1 MPTASLELDAPTR
14 VETGGATEDTA
25 ATRRTPSPD
34 DLVHA
39 HLGLARRIVSRLAP
53 RLPAHVGRDDLH
65 AAGLLGLVNAAQSYD
80 AARGVPFELYAG
92 RRIEG
97 AVLDELRR
105 ADWATRGVR
114 RRERQIDEATGP
126 LAMMLHRAPTT
137 DEVAAATGLAVDAVQ
152 RFQVDRTRAALLQL
166 ERLSDSGEL
175 ERSLPPSSEG
185 DPERRVL
192 EQEHL
197 DLIARAVDALP
208 VRLRRV
214 VRAQFFDGMT
224 GAQLADELDVSAA
237 RVLQLR
243 REALVLLSHALDMP
257 QAPVRAQDRR
267 GQPSARR
274 VAAYRAAFAA
284 SPRRQRPSQV
294 SRMPLAAARATA
306 ARGRRFIGVGQVGPG
321 LARVGRQRDVTE
333 RRQQRV
339 GTLGGPDPR
348 DGLVLQGNPPEGGTV
363 RGTPAPLPG
372 PAHAAGSSAP
382 GSPDSTSASGRNP
395 RTRRS

>member
-1 MPTASLELDAPTR
+1 MPTATLELGAPTWVNR
-14 VETGGATEDTA
+14 AEPVEATA
-25 ATRRTPSPD
+25 ATPVCTPSPD

-39 HLGLARRIVSRLAP
+39 HLGLARRVVSRLAP
-53 RLPAHVGRDDLH
+53 RLPAHVSRDDLH

-80 AARGVPFELYAG
+80 SERGVPFELYAA

-97 AVLDELRR
+97 AVLDELRH

-114 RRERQIDEATGP
+114 RRERQIDDATGP
-126 LAMMLHRAPTT
+126 LAMALHRAPTA
-137 DEVAAATGLAVDAVQ
+137 DEVAAATGLGVAAVR
-152 RFQVDRTRAALLQL
+152 RFHADRTRAALLHL

-175 ERSLPPSSEG
+175 ERALPPSAEG

-208 VRLRRV
+208 ERLRRV
-214 VRAQFFDGMT
+214 VRAQFFDGLT
-224 GAQLADELDVSAA
+224 GAQLADELEVSAA

-243 REALVLLSHALDMP
+243 REALVLLSHALELP
-257 QAPVRAQDRR
+257 HAAVRDQDRR

-284 SPRRQRPSQV
+284 SPRRPRASQP

-306 ARGRRFIGVGQVGPG
+306 AR
-321 LARVGRQRDVTE
+321 
-333 RRQQRV
+333 
-339 GTLGGPDPR
+339 
-348 DGLVLQGNPPEGGTV
+348 
-363 RGTPAPLPG
+363 
-372 PAHAAGSSAP
+372 AA
-382 GSPDSTSASGRNP
+382 AS
-395 RTRRS
+395 